1 MGETLD
7 VMKRSYQRFL
17 AVGLGLMLIAFLL
30 MIWQPLGRGPSLV
43 LAVIVF
49 LVAFLPLEFARRIAR
64 KMALVALKG
73 E

>member
-1 MGETLD
+1 MD
-7 VMKRSYQRFL
+7 VMKKTYQRFL

-64 KMALVALKG
+64 KMAMVALKG
-73 E
+73 Q